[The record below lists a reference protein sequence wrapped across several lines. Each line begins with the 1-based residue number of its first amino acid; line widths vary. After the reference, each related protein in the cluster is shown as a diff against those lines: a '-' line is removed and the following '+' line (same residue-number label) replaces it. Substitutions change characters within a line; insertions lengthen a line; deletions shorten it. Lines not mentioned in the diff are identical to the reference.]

1 MIFYAGSV
9 GTPSILGKNPSKGS
23 ISGTG
28 EGVYTLEWNNGKV
41 VPKSVQYAD
50 NAGIICISKNKRYLY
65 AANESK
71 DFGGLNGSGGGVTAY
86 RIAEDGSL
94 SKINDSISYGSR
106 TSYVT
111 VTDNGKF
118 LIA

>member
-1 MIFYAGSV
+1 MIFTSHLK
-9 GTPSILGKNPSKGS
+9 SFILHLYEL
-23 ISGTG
+23 I
-28 EGVYTLEWNNGKV
+28 WM
-41 VPKSVQYAD
+41 
-50 NAGIICISKNKRYLY
+50 ICISKNKRYLY

-118 LIA
+118 LFASNHGCKWRTRFCVSMNLQLASYRR